1 MDEKIH
7 IVLSSEILAEIGSL
21 FKVKLDEKRNKLDVE
36 LVNKKGVSRFE
47 AQESVDI
54 TLLFLKSLPSI
65 QRFQQALRNF
75 LLRIIRLSRLEY
87 DGDAE
92 KVFIRDTEGSLEFT
106 AKTDYE
112 IFISGN
118 CTKLDI
124 NQFKAKAIVH
134 LENADNYKLSNNG
147 RNASSSPAK
156 TEKLLSLKKTKLPK
170 I

>member
-1 MDEKIH
+1 MKHRKAWI
-7 IVLSSEILAEIGSL
+7 
-21 FKVKLDEKRNKLDVE
+21 
-36 LVNKKGVSRFE
+36 
-47 AQESVDI
+47 
-54 TLLFLKSLPSI
+54 LLFYSLKSLPSI

-75 LLRIIRLSRLEY
+75 LLRIYASADLSTTATQKRF
-87 DGDAE
+87 
-92 KVFIRDTEGSLEFT
+92 FIRDTEGSLEFT

-134 LENADNYKLSNNG
+134 LEMQITTNSQITAE
-147 RNASSSPAK
+147 NASSSPAK

-170 I
+170 IQSTYQAYSPS